1 MERIV
6 VALIV
11 LILVACN
18 ASASPSP
25 SAPTASRTEAPTAS
39 PTAKAPTLAPTM
51 KPTSGPSTAPTQ
63 APTAPP
69 EPTADLGDFI
79 CTYPYA
85 VDGNAG
91 RAQIDDVR
99 VGSHKGYDRIVFQ
112 FEEGIPAMDVN
123 VGQPPFTK
131 DPSGLPMTVAGTDF
145 LVFLLRG
152 GTGLDENFDRTY
164 TGPTAFT
171 PDYPVLVQFVQAGD
185 FEAQSEWVAGL
196 TGPACIRVFAL
207 SGPDRLTIDLA
218 AQ

>member
-25 SAPTASRTEAPTAS
+25 SASLAPTAS
-39 PTAKAPTLAPTM
+39 PTQAPTTAPTM
-51 KPTSGPSTAPTQ
+51 RPTSGPSREPTQ

-69 EPTADLGDFI
+69 ESTADQGDFI
-79 CTYPYA
+79 CAYPYA
-85 VDGNAG
+85 VNGDAG
-91 RAQIDDVR
+91 RAQIDDVH

-112 FEEGIPAMDVN
+112 FEKGIPAMDVN

-145 LVFLLRG
+145 LVFVLRG

-164 TGPTAFT
+164 TGSTAFT

-196 TGPACIRVFAL
+196 SGPACIRVFAL